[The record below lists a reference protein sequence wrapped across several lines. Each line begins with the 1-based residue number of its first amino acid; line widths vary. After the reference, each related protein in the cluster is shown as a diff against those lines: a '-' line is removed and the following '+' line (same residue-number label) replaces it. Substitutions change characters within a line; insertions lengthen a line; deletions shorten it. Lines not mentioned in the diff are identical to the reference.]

1 MKEIRVKKH
10 DVYHGDLIL
19 VNRSHPLRNVG
30 RSRLSA
36 VSPEF
41 PDIQMEG
48 EACRKLQQ
56 LTQELRAGNAIV
68 PVSGYRTRQEQILIY
83 ADSFK
88 TNGKE
93 FTERYVAFPDCSEHQ
108 TGLAI
113 DLAGKQEEIDFIRPD
128 FPYTGICGRF
138 RKKAS
143 KFGFVERYTEEKQK
157 VTGIGFEPWHF
168 RYVGYPHAEI
178 MCRKQMVLEEYI
190 EWIKEYTFEN
200 RYAFT
205 DENGVQ
211 FEIFYLP
218 EKEAEKGVALPDH
231 TEYRISGNNVDGYVI
246 TLWKQD

>member
-1 MKEIRVKKH
+1 MKEIRVKKQ
-10 DVYHGDLIL
+10 DVYQGDLIL
-19 VNRSHPLRNVG
+19 VNRSHPLRNAG
-30 RSRLSA
+30 RNRLSA

-41 PDIQMEG
+41 PEIQMEG

-68 PVSGYRTRQEQILIY
+68 PVSGYRTRREQILIY

-88 TNGKE
+88 TNGRE

-113 DLAGKQEEIDFIRPD
+113 DLAGMQEEIDFIRPD
-128 FPYTGICGRF
+128 FPYTGICGKF
-138 RKKAS
+138 RKNAA

-178 MCRKQMVLEEYI
+178 MCQKQMVLEEYI
-190 EWIKEYTFEN
+190 EWLKNYSYDN
-200 RYAFT
+200 RFSFM
-205 DENGVQ
+205 DESGIR
-211 FEIFYLP
+211 FEIFYLSQ
-218 EKEAEKGVALPDH
+218 EHADEAIALPDH
-231 TEYRISGNNVDGYVI
+231 VEYRISGNNVDGCVI
-246 TLWKQD
+246 TLWNQE

>member
-83 ADSFK
+83 ASMALTVISLADYIAKNK
-88 TNGKE
+88 T
-93 FTERYVAFPDCSEHQ
+93 V
-108 TGLAI
+108 L
-113 DLAGKQEEIDFIRPD
+113 QE
-128 FPYTGICGRF
+128 
-138 RKKAS
+138 
-143 KFGFVERYTEEKQK
+143 V
-157 VTGIGFEPWHF
+157 H
-168 RYVGYPHAEI
+168 
-178 MCRKQMVLEEYI
+178 
-190 EWIKEYTFEN
+190 
-200 RYAFT
+200 
-205 DENGVQ
+205 
-211 FEIFYLP
+211 
-218 EKEAEKGVALPDH
+218 
-231 TEYRISGNNVDGYVI
+231 
-246 TLWKQD
+246 